1 MIRGASASGAAAGT
15 RTANHR
21 HAYASGAGRLAQL
34 HRQHSRS
41 SAGARRPSATVFASA
56 AAQQQELDRAPRRE
70 GKRISSVEVPAFIMR
85 DDMMDQLY
93 RWALVNA
100 GESAVR
106 NFGLPMDVSPRY
118 RAAGGTGDTDMTG
131 SLWGFEVEVLRDG
144 QRVAELGINFDDDCA
159 VRSEWLGQDA
169 EGFPVAEGRQ
179 EQVSGK
185 NLEVWYL
192 DSAKLTDEDLRASIR
207 SFCAGLVS
215 AVNRF
220 YSFGSVFAEDSS

>member
-1 MIRGASASGAAAGT
+1 MSLRAPAPSSSAARARAA
-15 RTANHR
+15 ANHR
-21 HAYASGAGRLAQL
+21 GGLQVPRVAPL
-34 HRQHSRS
+34 HR
-41 SAGARRPSATVFASA
+41 ARPSTSSSVRA
-56 AAQQQELDRAPRRE
+56 AAQQQQQSQERIAPRRE
-70 GKRISSVEVPAFIMR
+70 GKRISTVEVPAFIMR

-106 NFGLPMDVSPRY
+106 NFGMPMNLAPRY

-131 SLWGFEVEVLRDG
+131 SLWGFEIEVLRDG
-144 QRVAELGINFDDDCA
+144 QRVADLGVNFDEECA
-159 VRSEWLGQDA
+159 IRSEWIGQDA
-169 EGFPVAEGRQ
+169 EGFPTAEGRQ

-192 DSAKLTDEDLRASIR
+192 MPDKLTDEDLRSTIR
-207 SFCAGLVS
+207 AFCAGLVS

-220 YSFGSVFAEDSS
+220 YSFGSVFAEDI

>member
-1 MIRGASASGAAAGT
+1 MIRGASASGAAVGT

-21 HAYASGAGRLAQL
+21 HAYTTGAGRLAQL
-34 HRQHSRS
+34 HHRQSSSSGGPRRS
-41 SAGARRPSATVFASA
+41 AIIASA
-56 AAQQQELDRAPRRE
+56 AAQQQQQELAPRRE
-70 GKRISSVEVPAFIMR
+70 GKRISTVEVPAFIMR

-106 NFGLPMDVSPRY
+106 NFGLPMNVAPRY

-144 QRVAELGINFDDDCA
+144 QRVADVGVNFDEECA
-159 VRSEWLGQDA
+159 IRSEWLGQDS

-192 DSAKLTDEDLRASIR
+192 DSAKLTDEDLRAAIR
-207 SFCAGLVS
+207 AFCAGLVS

-220 YSFGSVFAEDSS
+220 YSFGSVFAEDI

>member
-1 MIRGASASGAAAGT
+1 MLRGASSGAAAGT
-15 RTANHR
+15 RAASLR
-21 HAYASGAGRLAQL
+21 LAYATGAPAARLAQRR
-34 HRQHSRS
+34 RQSTTTI
-41 SAGARRPSATVFASA
+41 APSA
-56 AAQQQELDRAPRRE
+56 AAQQQSQQQDLAPRRE
-70 GKRISSVEVPAFIMR
+70 GTRISSVEVPAFIMR

-106 NFGLPMDVSPRY
+106 NFGLPMNVAPRY
-118 RAAGGTGDTDMTG
+118 RAPGGRGDTDMTG

-144 QRVAELGINFDDDCA
+144 QRVADVGVNFDEECA
-159 VRSEWLGQDA
+159 VRSEWLGQDS

-207 SFCAGLVS
+207 AFCAGLVS

>member
-1 MIRGASASGAAAGT
+1 MIRGAYASGAAAGT

-21 HAYASGAGRLAQL
+21 HAFTSGARRLAQL
-34 HRQHSRS
+34 HHRQRS
-41 SAGARRPSATVFASA
+41 SSGGRSAKLVASA
-56 AAQQQELDRAPRRE
+56 AAQQEQQQQLAPRRE

-106 NFGLPMDVSPRY
+106 NFGLPMSVAPRY
-118 RAAGGTGDTDMTG
+118 RAAGGAGDADMTG

-144 QRVAELGINFDDDCA
+144 QRVADVGVNFDDDCA
-159 VRSEWLGQDA
+159 IRSEWLGQDS

-179 EQVSGK
+179 EQVPGK
-185 NLEVWYL
+185 SLEVWYL
-192 DSAKLTDEDLRASIR
+192 DSQKLTDEDLRAAIR
-207 SFCAGLVS
+207 AFCAGLVS

-220 YSFGSVFAEDSS
+220 YSFGSVFAEDI